1 LRILVNLIENAL
13 KYSPEESAVDV
24 FVKREGPWLCF
35 GVADRGPGVA
45 GKERDRI
52 FEPFYRP
59 PGVPPDVKGA
69 GLGLSIAR
77 ALADAQGGSLRY
89 ENRDGGGSVF
99 VLRVPAIDIQEETA
113 AS

>member
-1 LRILVNLIENAL
+1 
-13 KYSPEESAVDV
+13 
-24 FVKREGPWLCF
+24 VKREGPWLTF
-35 GVADRGPGVA
+35 AVADRGPGVA
-45 GKERDRI
+45 AAESDRI

-89 ENRDGGGSVF
+89 EQREGGGSVF
-99 VLRVPAIDIQEETA
+99 VLRVPAIDVKEA
-113 AS
+113 AAL